1 MENRAGHRVAH
12 SPGAEL
18 FLAHGAA
25 AQGGTLH
32 GWLLLHSGGPAG
44 IRCRALGQGP
54 GGGLQVPSCP
64 AKQPVG
70 AARAPQVWWKGRPGK
85 GLGSDSE
92 GFSGLR
98 AAPGLLQ
105 HGVVGPR
112 PAAAL
117 ALETPPPLR
126 WARWAHLS
134 REGGQ
139 WRHLVVQGELW
150 AHRAQQL
157 GPEPLPL
164 ITPQEKPGAAARRP
178 GADRKRRRGTQPGKR
193 YGGGTWEGLQQ
204 TQRGDGGYQRE
215 IRWWG
220 RWGAGLGEGLLGQ

>member
-1 MENRAGHRVAH
+1 M
-12 SPGAEL
+12 
-18 FLAHGAA
+18 
-25 AQGGTLH
+25 
-32 GWLLLHSGGPAG
+32 
-44 IRCRALGQGP
+44 
-54 GGGLQVPSCP
+54 PSCP

-70 AARAPQVWWKGRPGK
+70 AARAPQVWRKGRPGK

-92 GFSGLR
+92 DFSGLR
-98 AAPGLLQ
+98 ATPGL
-105 HGVVGPR
+105 
-112 PAAAL
+112 
-117 ALETPPPLR
+117 
-126 WARWAHLS
+126 LS

-193 YGGGTWEGLQQ
+193 YGGGHP
-204 TQRGDGGYQRE
+204 GGPGAE
-215 IRWWG
+215 TAG
-220 RWGAGLGEGLLGQ
+220 RWGVPEGNSMVGDVAGRVVMKSV